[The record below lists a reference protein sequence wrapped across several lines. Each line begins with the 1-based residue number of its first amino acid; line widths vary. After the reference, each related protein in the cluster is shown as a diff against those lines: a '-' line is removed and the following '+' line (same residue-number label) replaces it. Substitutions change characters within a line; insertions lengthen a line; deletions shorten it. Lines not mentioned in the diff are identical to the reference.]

1 MADSN
6 IPNVNEKEDS
16 TPPPPAS
23 SYPTRGRNGEYQF
36 TLHTADFNLISHI
49 GLGVLFMI
57 LSTGIATYFL
67 SFGRTNYLA
76 FVIWLLNLALQYI
89 LILIQPFREL
99 NNSLRPLCTFQMVS
113 LVSYFVTTVLWFLV
127 MVNSKG
133 NA

>member
-6 IPNVNEKEDS
+6 IPNVHDKGDS
-16 TPPPPAS
+16 TPPSPPP
-23 SYPTRGRNGEYQF
+23 SYQNPNPDREYHF
-36 TLHTADFNLISHI
+36 ALDTADHRLITNI

-57 LSTGIATYFL
+57 VFSGIATHFL
-67 SFGRTNYLA
+67 NFGCMNYLA

-89 LILIQPFREL
+89 MIVIQPFRGL
-99 NNSLRPLCTFQMVS
+99 NNNLRPLSTFQMVS

-127 MVNSKG
+127 MVTSKG